1 MVNIMVNGWF
11 VLDTLRVALE
21 PLWTVKA
28 RPDVLNMGT
37 FSLRLR
43 FGMWRLMFF
52 WIILLFF
59 YPWASDSWG
68 WSESQGAG
76 RFWLISVISPTYSVA
91 CWDMPMV
98 PMWCMPGCS
107 KLFRTQR
114 SQQFFNRLLFGL
126 CFHSPVDQKLGHVFR
141 KKQRRFFMPSGRT

>member
-1 MVNIMVNGWF
+1 MVD
-11 VLDTLRVALE
+11 L
-21 PLWTVKA
+21 
-28 RPDVLNMGT
+28 
-37 FSLRLR
+37 
-43 FGMWRLMFF
+43 F
-52 WIILLFF
+52 WIHWGWPWSHFGQWRRGRMCWTWGRFLCVCGSACGDSCFFGLFCCFF